1 MSAPPADERQEKAG
15 QQIDL
20 AGTAPFGLGNL
31 EITPATRQVR
41 TPDGVD
47 HTAEPRV
54 LQVLVALAEAD
65 GGVVSRDALT
75 RRCWDGRVVGEDS
88 IHRAIAKARQL
99 GELASPPAF
108 HIESIPRV
116 GYRLLTG
123 VMGPQT
129 GVRAPPGAGL
139 VVGRRGLIAGGV
151 LALAAAGGAVAY
163 L

>member
-1 MSAPPADERQEKAG
+1 MSAPPVDERQDKVG
-15 QQIDL
+15 QVDL
-20 AGTAPFGLGNL
+20 AATPLFRLGEL

-54 LQVLVALAEAD
+54 LQVLIALNEAG

-99 GELASPPAF
+99 GELA
-108 HIESIPRV
+108 
-116 GYRLLTG
+116 T
-123 VMGPQT
+123 
-129 GVRAPPGAGL
+129 
-139 VVGRRGLIAGGV
+139 
-151 LALAAAGGAVAY
+151 
-163 L
+163 